1 MTKPRIHG
9 VAKDLEIDKKEVVEL
24 IRRVGTKAKN
34 HMSTLENNE
43 LDIIF
48 DYFTQL
54 YAVAEFSFLEEKL
67 KQMEERKAGIIE
79 EELAGK
85 PVNLDEPIGKK
96 SRVVDTRT
104 TNVDLE
110 KFDTEK
116 IEELIG
122 DKIDE
127 DVRQKERIKKT
138 PTRGK
143 YDKPASPVIE
153 PPKPK
158 KAKKEIIEVAI
169 PDEISVGEFASK
181 LKKNAAEVVKAL
193 MQLGVMASISQLI
206 DFETASLIG
215 EELGAKITRE
225 IIITDEDILFGDN
238 EDAPESLISR
248 SPVVVVMGHVDHG
261 KTSLLDA
268 IRETSV
274 AAGEA
279 GGITQHIGAHRVKI
293 HDKEITFLDTPG
305 HEAFTSMR
313 ARGAQITDIAILVVA
328 ADDGIMPQTVEAI
341 NHAKAAGVAVIV
353 AINKIDKEG
362 ANIDKV
368 KQELTEYGMVAEEW
382 GGDTICVPVSAKK
395 RMNLD
400 NLLEMVILVSEMKEL
415 KANPNKAARGT
426 VIEAKID
433 KNRGPVASVLVQ
445 GGTLKSGD
453 IIIAG
458 TAVGRV
464 RAMTDDKGK
473 NIKSAGPSIPVEIL
487 GFGEAPEGGDLFYA
501 VQDEKLARAV
511 AEKRKIKEKSERKK
525 ALGQIVSLDALF
537 DQIKQGQMK
546 ELNLIIKADVQG
558 SVEAMCQSL
567 VKLSNEEVRVKIVH
581 SGVGSVT
588 ESDIMLA
595 SASGAIIIGFNVRP
609 TSAIMDSAASQDV
622 EIRLYRVIYQAIE
635 EVEAALKGMLEP
647 QYKENVLGHAEVRQ
661 VFKITGA
668 GTIAGCYVLDGKIAR
683 NSEVRLVRDSVVIH
697 EGVLNSLKRFKDDVK
712 EVVSGYECGCGIERY
727 NDLKVGDI
735 IESFIMEEVKR

>member
-9 VAKDLEIDKKEVVEL
+9 VAKDLDIDKKEVVAL
-24 IRRVGTKAKN
+24 IQRVGTKAKN
-34 HMSTLENNE
+34 HMSTLEPNE

-48 DYFTQL
+48 DYYTQL
-54 YAVAEFSFLEEKL
+54 YAVTEFSFLEDKL
-67 KQMEERKAGIIE
+67 KQAESAPELELLEE
-79 EELAGK
+79 

-104 TNVDLE
+104 TSVDLE

-116 IEELIG
+116 IEEMLG
-122 DKIDE
+122 DKMDDDI
-127 DVRQKERIKKT
+127 RQKERIKKT
-138 PTRGK
+138 PVRGK
-143 YDKPASPVIE
+143 YDKPAAPPVIE

-158 KAKKEIIEVAI
+158 KVKKEKIEIAI
-169 PDEISVGEFASK
+169 PEEISVGELAAK
-181 LKKNAAEVVKAL
+181 MKKPAAEVVKAL

-206 DFETASLIG
+206 DFDTASLIG
-215 EELGAKITRE
+215 AELGANITRE
-225 IIITDEDILFGDN
+225 IIITDEDILFGEDN
-238 EDAPESLISR
+238 DSAESLVSR

-268 IRETSV
+268 IRETNIV
-274 AAGEA
+274 AGEA

-293 HDKEITFLDTPG
+293 HDKDITFLDTPG

-353 AINKIDKEG
+353 AINKIDKDG
-362 ANIDKV
+362 ANVDKV

-400 NLLEMVILVSEMKEL
+400 QLLEMVILVAEMKEL
-415 KANPNKAARGT
+415 KANPDKEARGT
-426 VIEAKID
+426 IIEAKLD
-433 KNRGPVASVLVQ
+433 KARGPVASVLVQ
-445 GGTLKSGD
+445 GGTLNNGD

-458 TAVGRV
+458 TSVGRV
-464 RAMTDDKGK
+464 RAMTDDRGK
-473 NIKSAGPSIPVEIL
+473 HIKSAGPSIPVEIL
-487 GFGEAPEGGDLFYA
+487 GFSEAPEGGDLFYA

-511 AEKRKIKEKSERKK
+511 AEKRKQKEKSERKK
-525 ALGQIVSLDALF
+525 ALGQIISLDALF

-567 VKLSNEEVRVKIVH
+567 VKLTNEEVRVKIVH

-668 GTIAGCYVLDGKIAR
+668 GVIAGCYVQDGKIAR

-712 EVVSGYECGCGIERY
+712 EVATGYECGCGIEKY